1 MHAITQKTRTLVTM
15 IAFAATAGF
24 AALAQADDAA
34 PATGHYE
41 DVVVGYSDLDLNSAA
56 GNKVLYARLA
66 LAAKK
71 ACGSA
76 PATRDLELK
85 AQYRS
90 CVQSTLSRAVD
101 KVGSH
106 GAGAASDQRRAS
118 RRLSSRS
125 K

>member
-15 IAFAATAGF
+15 IAFTATAGF
-24 AALAQADDAA
+24 AALAQAGDAA

-41 DVVVGYSDLDLNSAA
+41 DVVVSYSDLDLNSAA

-66 LAAKK
+66 LAAAK

-76 PATRDLELK
+76 SASRDLERK

-90 CVQSTLSRAVD
+90 CVQSTLNRAVD

-106 GAGAASDQRRAS
+106 EVQALHQTSAAHRAG
-118 RRLSSRS
+118 
-125 K
+125 